1 MTFRQFLLILR
12 ARHKIAIFTS
22 LFVITATL
30 IISLLLPKQY
40 TASTAV
46 VVDVKSPDPLA
57 GMVLPGLATP
67 GYMATQLDIINS
79 DRVAQRVV
87 KLLRMDESP
96 VIREQWT
103 EATDGEGDLTVW
115 LADLLKQKLDVKPSR
130 DSNVINI
137 TFSGSDPGFAAAV
150 ANAFAQ
156 AYIDINL
163 DLKVEPARQYAGWF
177 EDQVKILR
185 DKLEKAQ
192 QALSIHQQN
201 TGIVA
206 TEERLDH
213 EIAKLNDLSTQ
224 LTLVQTQTSDSSSK
238 RKSAE
243 NPETLA
249 EVMQNPLINNLKSD
263 IARLEAK
270 LHESS
275 INLGRNHPQTR
286 RAQAELASLKNKL
299 ASETRQI
306 HSSIGTTYQVGK
318 HKEKELLDAMDVQKK
333 HVLELNRQR
342 DQINVLQRD
351 VEAAQRNFE
360 SVSQRFAQTRL
371 ESHSVQTNISRLNPA
386 AIPTEPSRPRIL
398 LNLLISVF
406 LGPLLGVGLALILEL
421 FNRRVRSVDDLAE
434 AIDLPV
440 FETIPSALALPPVRR
455 FSNKLPRQKASR
467 RALGA
472 EIP

>member
-12 ARHKIAIFTS
+12 ARYKVAVFTA

-30 IISLLLPKQY
+30 IISILLPKQY
-40 TASTAV
+40 AASTAV
-46 VVDVKSPDPLA
+46 VVDVRSPDPLA

-67 GYMATQLDIINS
+67 GYMATQIDIINS

-96 VIREQWT
+96 AIREQWI
-103 EATDGEGDLTVW
+103 EATSGEGNLTVW

-137 TFSGSDPGFAAAV
+137 TFSGVDPGFVAAV

-163 DLKVEPARQYAGWF
+163 ELKVEPARQYAEWF
-177 EDQVKILR
+177 EDEVKILR
-185 DKLEKAQ
+185 DKLENAQ
-192 QALSIHQQN
+192 QALSIHQQK

-213 EIAKLNDLSTQ
+213 EIAKLNDMSTQ
-224 LTLVQTQTSDSSSK
+224 LTLAQAQTSDSSSK

-243 NPETLA
+243 NPETLT

-270 LHESS
+270 LQESS
-275 INLGRNHPQTR
+275 VNLGRNHPQTK
-286 RAQAELASLKNKL
+286 RAQSELASLKNRL

-318 HKEKELLDAMDVQKK
+318 HKEKELLDAMEVQKK
-333 HVLELNRQR
+333 RVLDLNRQR
-342 DQINVLQRD
+342 DQISVLQRD
-351 VEAAQRNFE
+351 VEAARRNFE
-360 SVSQRFAQTRL
+360 NVSQRFAQTRL

-386 AIPTEPSRPRIL
+386 TAPTEPSRPKIL

-406 LGPLLGVGLALILEL
+406 LGPLLGVGIALILEL
-421 FNRRVRSVDDLAE
+421 ANRRVRSVDDLAE
-434 AIDLPV
+434 AIEVPV
-440 FETIPSALALPPVRR
+440 LQVIPSALSLPPLRR
-455 FSNKLPRQKASR
+455 FSKKLPRHKASR

-472 EIP
+472 GTP

>member
-12 ARHKIAIFTS
+12 ARYKVAVFTA

-30 IISLLLPKQY
+30 IISALLPKQY
-40 TASTAV
+40 AASTAV
-46 VVDVKSPDPLA
+46 LVDVKSPDPLA
-57 GMVLPGLATP
+57 GMVLPGLAAP
-67 GYMATQLDIINS
+67 GYMATQIDIINS
-79 DRVAQRVV
+79 ERVAQRVV

-96 VIREQWT
+96 AIKEQWIK
-103 EATDGEGDLTVW
+103 ATNGEGNLTVW

-137 TFSGSDPGFAAAV
+137 TFSGTDAGFVAAV

-163 DLKVEPARQYAGWF
+163 ELKVEPARQYAEWF
-177 EDQVKILR
+177 EDEVKILR

-192 QALSIHQQN
+192 QALSIHQQK

-213 EIAKLNDLSTQ
+213 EIAKLNDMSTQ
-224 LTLVQTQTSDSSSK
+224 LTLVQAQTSDSSSK

-243 NPETLA
+243 NPETLT

-270 LHESS
+270 LQESS
-275 INLGRNHPQTR
+275 INLGRNHPQTK
-286 RAQAELASLKNKL
+286 RAQSELASLKNRL

-318 HKEKELLDAMDVQKK
+318 HKEKELLDAMEVQKNR
-333 HVLELNRQR
+333 VLELNRQR
-342 DQINVLQRD
+342 DQISVLQRD
-351 VEAAQRNFE
+351 VEAARRNFE
-360 SVSQRFAQTRL
+360 NVSQRFAQTRL

-386 AIPTEPSRPRIL
+386 AVPTEPSRPKIF

-406 LGPLLGVGLALILEL
+406 LGPLLGVGIALILEL
-421 FNRRVRSVDDLAE
+421 ANRRVRSVDDLAE
-434 AIDLPV
+434 AIDVPV
-440 FETIPSALALPPVRR
+440 LQVIPSALSLPPARK
-455 FSNKLPRQKASR
+455 FSKKLPHQKASR

-472 EIP
+472 GTP